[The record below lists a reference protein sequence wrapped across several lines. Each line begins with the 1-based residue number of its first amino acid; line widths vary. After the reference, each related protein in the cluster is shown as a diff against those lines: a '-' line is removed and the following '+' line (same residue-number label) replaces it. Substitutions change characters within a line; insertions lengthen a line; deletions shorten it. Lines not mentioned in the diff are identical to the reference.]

1 MSTIFMNS
9 ENNKF
14 SDANRLRLNII
25 DIIDL
30 RKGNNRVALTN
41 LSIYYTLKNMKKSC
55 RNSKFKVSGNRSLN

>member
-1 MSTIFMNS
+1 MNS

-25 DIIDL
+25 DKIDL
-30 RKGNNRVALTN
+30 RKGNNRVALSN

-55 RNSKFKVSGNRSLN
+55 RNSKFKVSGIRSLN